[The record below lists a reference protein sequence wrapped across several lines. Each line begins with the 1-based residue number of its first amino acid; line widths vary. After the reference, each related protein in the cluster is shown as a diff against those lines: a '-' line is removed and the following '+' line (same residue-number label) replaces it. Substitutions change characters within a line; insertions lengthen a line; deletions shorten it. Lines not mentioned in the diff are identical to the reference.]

1 MDNSIVVVKMEVG
14 EVEEGKRGQIYTDGR
29 GLNFG
34 RAQRSVQMMF
44 YRIVYLQFTYSC

>member
-1 MDNSIVVVKMEVG
+1 MDNSTVVVKMEVG
-14 EVEEGKRGQIYTDGR
+14 EVEEGKKGQIYTDGR

-34 RAQRSVQMMF
+34 RAQCSVQMI